1 MTKLAIEQCGLSARA
16 CNCLFRHGIFDTDA
30 LQSVSLSEISTWNK
44 VGEKTLQE
52 IADLMRQLA
61 YGIPPISLQQQQ
73 TEQVPENSRQEKVE
87 DSKSGALIR
96 SKIEELAW
104 YSIDEIELSTRAVN
118 ALHRAQKSTLKDVLE
133 LIKVDFE
140 GVHGL
145 GCKTKAEIT
154 ENFNDWIDS
163 NHFLETDEPS
173 NFAISLEE
181 IKYFEK
187 IRNAV
192 RTFYPCTVSFL
203 IQSVR
208 KANMYERIT
217 VDGYDNISMECFRAI
232 LDLPEM
238 QKSIE
243 KLFNKI
249 VPSGAVKVEKL
260 KSEIEQQ
267 VPDIPAVVVEDKMLE
282 SNIYVEK
289 NGYYF
294 AKRPRVD
301 KYLKTKFEETG
312 ERKYK
317 ITYEKLSGKKLQEVA
332 EIYDVTRERIRQI
345 VHKVV
350 VSMPLMVEDYYA
362 EAYQYFDLTKSEF
375 VEAFNDAGVIGY
387 EYVSCRY
394 KKGKNTLCNETL
406 QQYEGTFKRE
416 LSSYI
421 AFVKNQKE
429 ARSVTRESITVRVLI
444 ENQDQALSLDDFLM
458 AYNDYITQKNYPAEK
473 FQVKTR
479 ALVNFLRGTRH
490 IVFNASNQVRY
501 CTANAETVWK
511 AIDFQH
517 YKDSVISTE
526 LLFRDYTELMET
538 QDIRDGY
545 ELFYVLK
552 SSKDDACK
560 SSWNNASDKVI
571 FRRVPVIIIGNGDEG
586 RQAIRLLQTI
596 SPVSYEDYFAAYEER
611 YGVRRSTA
619 PGNPNITEPLSN
631 FYIDG
636 QYSMDVPA
644 IDMRDV
650 PVLLTEL
657 KTKTLWFIDELEDA
671 VAKCCT
677 HTLPEALNVA
687 AMKRIGYILNSCYA
701 FKESYGSMTGY
712 LDAEIFSEAVVDL
725 SILDQR
731 LTALTTFSAILDKK
745 RYDLAYLDVA
755 PKILMRVDEIVYKYN
770 ITKEEIKQLQSYAF
784 EFSEEKYFNA
794 HSLNERLRENPI
806 VQKVMNNEWL
816 ENCILRSQENV
827 FAIAVTGGY
836 ILSKDRTGLRLSS
849 VIVWFTQQYGKMNFP
864 TLVTKFNEFF
874 NINISRYRI
883 AEKLKADN
891 VWDSCVTDM
900 MDTCFDDLIDNLDV
914 GDDELFREEFF

>member
-1 MTKLAIEQCGLSARA
+1 
-16 CNCLFRHGIFDTDA
+16 
-30 LQSVSLSEISTWNK
+30 
-44 VGEKTLQE
+44 
-52 IADLMRQLA
+52 
-61 YGIPPISLQQQQ
+61 
-73 TEQVPENSRQEKVE
+73 
-87 DSKSGALIR
+87 
-96 SKIEELAW
+96 
-104 YSIDEIELSTRAVN
+104 
-118 ALHRAQKSTLKDVLE
+118 
-133 LIKVDFE
+133 
-140 GVHGL
+140 
-145 GCKTKAEIT
+145 
-154 ENFNDWIDS
+154 
-163 NHFLETDEPS
+163 
-173 NFAISLEE
+173 
-181 IKYFEK
+181 
-187 IRNAV
+187 
-192 RTFYPCTVSFL
+192 
-203 IQSVR
+203 
-208 KANMYERIT
+208 
-217 VDGYDNISMECFRAI
+217 
-232 LDLPEM
+232 
-238 QKSIE
+238 
-243 KLFNKI
+243 
-249 VPSGAVKVEKL
+249 
-260 KSEIEQQ
+260 
-267 VPDIPAVVVEDKMLE
+267 
-282 SNIYVEK
+282 
-289 NGYYF
+289 
-294 AKRPRVD
+294 
-301 KYLKTKFEETG
+301 
-312 ERKYK
+312 
-317 ITYEKLSGKKLQEVA
+317 
-332 EIYDVTRERIRQI
+332 
-345 VHKVV
+345 
-350 VSMPLMVEDYYA
+350 
-362 EAYQYFDLTKSEF
+362 
-375 VEAFNDAGVIGY
+375 
-387 EYVSCRY
+387 
-394 KKGKNTLCNETL
+394 
-406 QQYEGTFKRE
+406 
-416 LSSYI
+416 
-421 AFVKNQKE
+421 
-429 ARSVTRESITVRVLI
+429 
-444 ENQDQALSLDDFLM
+444 M

-770 ITKEEIKQLQSYAF
+770 ITIEEIKQLQSYAF